1 MLNIINYDAAIKL
14 KLMQKDGM
22 SEESKF
28 NKIELQA
35 FLNNQA
41 PFRQSQPLNI
51 KLLCSLA
58 YDAKYAR

>member
-1 MLNIINYDAAIKL
+1 
-14 KLMQKDGM
+14 MQKDGI
-22 SEESKF
+22 SKELKF